1 MKPETHF
8 VQQLARVVEPN
19 NRGSSLV
26 QQLARVV
33 ELKGHQKFNKR

>member
-8 VQQLARVVEPN
+8 VQQLARVVEIMKQEIS
-19 NRGSSLV
+19 RV

-33 ELKGHQKFNKR
+33 ELKDHQKFNKR